1 MATGRVSLNP
11 FLFSP
16 TMVGRRLPVL
26 RCEPAEDN
34 TLNMV
39 HQPKT
44 LVSCCIQ
51 AMTIEGIDKMLK
63 NQIPI
68 DMCEELE
75 KERLKKLDTQCEEE
89 FRLGSYVNLTRT
101 IQIRPEEE
109 EQIEQLEESYGW
121 IDALFADDAIQ
132 ITLHRN

>member
-1 MATGRVSLNP
+1 
-11 FLFSP
+11 
-16 TMVGRRLPVL
+16 
-26 RCEPAEDN
+26 
-34 TLNMV
+34 
-39 HQPKT
+39 
-44 LVSCCIQ
+44 
-51 AMTIEGIDKMLK
+51 MTIEGIDKMLK
-63 NQIPI
+63 DQIPI
-68 DMCEELE
+68 DMREELE